1 MKKDELEMRLV
12 GLEAKVDA
20 LFQILGAGKGNSTSS
35 EDDPSSVGE
44 LSNLTKKQH
53 MALQL
58 LITGARNDDIAKAM
72 GCTVNTAKVHV
83 RTIAS
88 KFGVNRRSQIALM
101 GKGMIDGVSDD
112 MYKSIAGIEKDWA
125 VGDKREK

>member
-1 MKKDELEMRLV
+1 VTKDELEMRLI

-20 LFQILGAGKGNSTSS
+20 LFQLIGTGGSGRGQS

-53 MALQL
+53 QALQL
-58 LITGARNDDIAKAM
+58 LITGARNNDIAKAM

-88 KFGVNRRSQIALM
+88 KFGVHSRSQIALM
-101 GKGMIDGVSDD
+101 GKGMIDGVSDE
-112 MYKSIAGIEKDWA
+112 MYKSIAGVEKQWA
-125 VGDKREK
+125 LKACK